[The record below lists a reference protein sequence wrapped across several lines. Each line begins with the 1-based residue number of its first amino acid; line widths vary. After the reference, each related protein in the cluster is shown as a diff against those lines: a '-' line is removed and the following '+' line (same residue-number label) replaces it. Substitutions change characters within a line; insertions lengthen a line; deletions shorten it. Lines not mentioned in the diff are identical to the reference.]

1 MYKLAKVPEQKW
13 KPTCKERQRY
23 VKDLTGTYLHWGISI
38 VFFQKISRDIHYE
51 IPNDSSTLLY
61 TQNILLYH
69 TSYFFMLLGCL
80 KFDRISCFITNFLQC
95 VNVIQLRYTIHPQEA
110 AGGLASAQTNAKSF
124 KMCYQSRLVLYHIR
138 PTAPGLH
145 FC

>member
-23 VKDLTGTYLHWGISI
+23 DKVSYHIHTLRELIFIQGISI
-38 VFFQKISRDIHYE
+38 VFFKKISRDIHYE
-51 IPNDSSTLLY
+51 IPNDSATLLY

-80 KFDRISCFITNFLQC
+80 KFDPA
-95 VNVIQLRYTIHPQEA
+95 Y
-110 AGGLASAQTNAKSF
+110 LASSPNSSSMR
-124 KMCYQSRLVLYHIR
+124 KM
-138 PTAPGLH
+138 
-145 FC
+145 